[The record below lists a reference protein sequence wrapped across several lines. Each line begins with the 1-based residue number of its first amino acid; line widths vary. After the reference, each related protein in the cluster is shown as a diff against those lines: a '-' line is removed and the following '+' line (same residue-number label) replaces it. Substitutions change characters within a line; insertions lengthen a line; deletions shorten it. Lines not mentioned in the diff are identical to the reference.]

1 MLKQSINSGNQSLSN
16 NIHTVLCTTG
26 KYKLSKCYPITFKQ
40 PHLNVQGFFLK
51 GLTNGYL
58 DLSLFYLTHN
68 SNYSTT
74 SISLINSEFDV
85 GCLATI

>member
-40 PHLNVQGFFLK
+40 PHLNVQGFFFKRFNKWIFGFKPFL
-51 GLTNGYL
+51 L
-58 DLSLFYLTHN
+58 DS
-68 SNYSTT
+68 
-74 SISLINSEFDV
+74 
-85 GCLATI
+85 